1 MKRYSNNT
9 SLYAEVTPEEYKLVQ
24 QECLDNEITLKKW
37 LHEAII
43 EKIERDNERI

>member
-9 SLYAEVTPEEYKLVQ
+9 SLTAEVTPEEYKLVAT
-24 QECLDNEITLKKW
+24 ECIGSGLTLKQW
-37 LHEAII
+37 LHDAII

>member
-24 QECLDNEITLKKW
+24 QECLDNEVTLKQW
-37 LHEAII
+37 LHDAIM
-43 EKIERDNERI
+43 EKLERDNERV